1 MDCGEGMNI
10 KWNADK
16 YEKGFSF
23 VHRYG
28 EAVLDMVDLPE
39 GSRMIDLGCGNGALT
54 AKLAEKGYDVIGIDD
69 SAEMLQLAEKLHPGI
84 AFQKGDARSFDV
96 DKKAD
101 GIFSNAVFHW
111 IDDSDQDRM
120 LENIYA
126 QLVDGGELVCEFGG
140 YGCAETVHLAL
151 ERSFQ
156 NRGLNYPRVFY
167 FPTIGEYAP
176 RLEKAGFQVEEAFL
190 FDRPTPQDG
199 ADGLKNWITMFCKK
213 PFERIDESD
222 AEDIIR
228 EAVESCRADLYHDG
242 QWYVDYVRIRI
253 KARKRG

>member
-28 EAVLDMVDLPE
+28 EAVLDMIDLPE

-54 AKLAEKGYDVIGIDD
+54 GKLAEKGYDVIGIDD
-69 SAEMLQLAEKLHPGI
+69 SAEMLQLAEKLNPGI
-84 AFQKGDARSFDV
+84 AFQKGDARNFDV

-126 QLVDGGELVCEFGG
+126 QLVDGGELV
-140 YGCAETVHLAL
+140 
-151 ERSFQ
+151 
-156 NRGLNYPRVFY
+156 P
-167 FPTIGEYAP
+167 
-176 RLEKAGFQVEEAFL
+176 
-190 FDRPTPQDG
+190 
-199 ADGLKNWITMFCKK
+199 K
-213 PFERIDESD
+213 PFI
-222 AEDIIR
+222 
-228 EAVESCRADLYHDG
+228 
-242 QWYVDYVRIRI
+242 
-253 KARKRG
+253 

>member
-69 SAEMLQLAEKLHPGI
+69 SAEMLQLAEELHPGI

-111 IDDSDQDRM
+111 IDDSDQGRM

-151 ERSFQ
+151 E
-156 NRGLNYPRVFY
+156 
-167 FPTIGEYAP
+167 
-176 RLEKAGFQVEEAFL
+176 
-190 FDRPTPQDG
+190 
-199 ADGLKNWITMFCKK
+199 
-213 PFERIDESD
+213 
-222 AEDIIR
+222 
-228 EAVESCRADLYHDG
+228 
-242 QWYVDYVRIRI
+242 
-253 KARKRG
+253 